1 MWDRGRHPS
10 HENVSLENFL
20 EIMQKTIV
28 KGIIPIE
35 RKDCADNVPREYSES
50 ESRIDYRTIRV
61 FDGFGNELQPT
72 YRRRANGFVKH
83 GRAQWCDSDGVQ
95 DSIILLDRF
104 KESAS
109 ESEDLRFADYLY
121 NTEDTEMSEYRE
133 NEIIETDRETAA
145 KIARAN
151 LEIRKAAVDALAN
164 MQIEIIS
171 GLNDNVTAGNIG
183 CWYKDL
189 YDINVSALK
198 DLAQDNKPEKVVEPS
213 IEKAVL
219 DIKMNFVRSSLDMI
233 KSWKF
238 RDEISNEEYF
248 KKSEELLGMLDKIAA
263 DAKVFEAQ
271 LCGNDDDADEVTE
284 E

>member
-1 MWDRGRHPS
+1 LWDRGRHPS
-10 HENVSLENFL
+10 HENVSLENYL

-109 ESEDLRFADYLY
+109 ESEDLRSADYLY
-121 NTEDTEMSEYRE
+121 NTEDTEMSEYIE
-133 NEIIETDRETAA
+133 NEIIETEEKIDHEAA
-145 KIARAN
+145 AEIARAN
-151 LEIRKAAVDALAN
+151 LEIKKAAAEALISV
-164 MQIEIIS
+164 QSEIIS
-171 GLNDNVTAGNIG
+171 GLNACNNNNAIA
-183 CWYKDL
+183 CFYKDI
-189 YDINVSALK
+189 YRINVDALTN
-198 DLAQDNKPEKVVEPS
+198 LLQDSKPETTF
-213 IEKAVL
+213 IQKAVL
-219 DIKMNFVRSSLDMI
+219 DIKMRFIQSSLEKLSEWVDNCDI
-233 KSWKF
+233 QYA
-238 RDEISNEEYF
+238 EYF
-248 KKSEELLGMLDKIAA
+248 ATSQELLDMLDKVVAE
-263 DAKVFEAQ
+263 AKVAESD
-271 LCGNDDDADEVTE
+271 CGVTDDADEVTE